1 MRLLALLLLPVLA
14 GCAGRE
20 VAADVPAAE
29 HTVTERRVFVPI
41 PKDLTKQHPVEPS
54 AALSDAPRVAA
65 ARKQELLACNADKL
79 AIEAI
84 QGTSV
89 TPPKKDEKP

>member
-41 PKDLTKQHPVEPS
+41 DAALTGPCPIAPS
-54 AALSDAPRVAA
+54 TALSDAPAVAA
-65 ARKQELLACNADKL
+65 ARKASLEVCNAKL
-79 AIEAI
+79 AAI
-84 QGTSV
+84 ATVQGTSV
-89 TPPKKDEKP
+89 NPPKKDEK